1 MGPGPSS
8 DHRYGS
14 FLVYF
19 RALEAGRV
27 KVACGSLGCLGF
39 LVLRN
44 FYGRT
49 SSSELPMTRDEKCC
63 LHLYIFSLDLFFKK
77 IQSTYSLTQIQ

>member
-1 MGPGPSS
+1 MRPRVGPGPSS

-63 LHLYIFSLDLFFKK
+63 VNFSG
-77 IQSTYSLTQIQ
+77 QSLSCV